1 MCMCVHMGQNV
12 TYWRRWGKLKFS
24 HVILKLFTKR
34 KLLKTATHS
43 PFLGKLLDD
52 GTPTKKWSETMTR
65 KTTNPGN
72 WETPLGKEG
81 QFSG

>member
-1 MCMCVHMGQNV
+1 MCVQMGQNV
-12 TYWRRWGKLKFS
+12 TNRRIWGKLKFS

-34 KLLKTATHS
+34 KLLKTASHS

-52 GTPTKKWSETMTR
+52 GTPTKKWSETMTK
-65 KTTNPGN
+65 KTKNPGN
-72 WETPLGKEG
+72 WETPLGKKG

>member
-1 MCMCVHMGQNV
+1 MCMCVQMGQNV
-12 TYWRRWGKLKFS
+12 TYRRIWGKLKFS

-52 GTPTKKWSETMTR
+52 
-65 KTTNPGN
+65 
-72 WETPLGKEG
+72 
-81 QFSG
+81 